1 MIEVELKFALPQQA
15 RTKLQA
21 MLQSAEFIGIIH
33 NVDIYYDTAAFD
45 LLKQAVFVRIRNGSA
60 LQIKFN
66 EAIEKVHGQ
75 VTERTFPLS
84 SYLDH
89 TEEMN
94 NLFRKFLPAWD
105 AATSFDEA
113 IRINKL
119 VELVQI
125 NNKRE
130 AYVSQG
136 IHISLDHV
144 EALGDFVEIEAD
156 YEEGSDTSNAV
167 DTLSSFIADLN
178 LQRVKTGYVEL
189 WLRIHNPDAYNLG
202 KYHL

>member
-1 MIEVELKFALPQQA
+1 MIEVELKFALPQQVRA
-15 RTKLQA
+15 KLREKLQN
-21 MLQSAEFIGIIH
+21 AEFVGTIH
-33 NVDIYYDTAAFD
+33 NVDIYYDTVAFD
-45 LLKQAVFVRIRNGSA
+45 LLKQAVFVRIRNGGS

-89 TEEMN
+89 IEEIN
-94 NLFRKFLPAWD
+94 SLFRKFLPAWN

-113 IRINKL
+113 IRKNKL
-119 VELVQI
+119 AELVQI

-130 AYVSQG
+130 AYVSHG

-144 EALGDFVEIEAD
+144 ETLGDFVEIEAD
-156 YEEGSDTSNAV
+156 YEEGSDTSHAV
-167 DTLSSFIADLN
+167 DMLSSFIADLN

-189 WLRIHNPDAYNLG
+189 WLRIHNPDAYDLG
-202 KYHL
+202 KYQL